1 MNSMRNVAP
10 WFVPDASPPDD
21 VYLWPRAVRR
31 KRKIRAM
38 GRSLQA
44 AASFEAGSVQRHWF
58 SATQVCRLH
67 FGVVQQFLWQALG
80 NQAPGFQHIAA
91 VGH

>member
-10 WFVPDASPPDD
+10 SFVPDARPPDAI
-21 VYLWPRAVRR
+21 YLRAPAVRR
-31 KRKIRAM
+31 MREIWAM
-38 GRSLQA
+38 GRWLQA
-44 AASFEAGSVQRHWF
+44 AASFEAGLVQRHRF
-58 SATQVCRLH
+58 SAAQVCRLH

-80 NQAPGFQHIAA
+80 NEAPGFQHIAA